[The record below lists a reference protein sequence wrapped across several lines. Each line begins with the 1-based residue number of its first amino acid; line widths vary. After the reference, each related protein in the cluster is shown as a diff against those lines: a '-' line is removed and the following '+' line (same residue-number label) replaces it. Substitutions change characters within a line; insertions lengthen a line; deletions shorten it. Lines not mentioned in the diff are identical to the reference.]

1 MNSEKSEKIKLSSEL
16 TNIAVIRAAEQAKRE
31 ALAKAARSVSE
42 MLAAAAQE
50 ADKVKEQVVGEA
62 RAERKKLVQ
71 QAVDQAK
78 IDVKANV
85 AEQERASE
93 EMITHGQKWVSSAAD
108 FAVKY
113 ILDAGRENE
122 K

>member
-1 MNSEKSEKIKLSSEL
+1 MNSEKSDKIKLSSEL
-16 TNIAVIRAAEQAKRE
+16 TNIALIRAAEQSKKE
-31 ALAKAARSVSE
+31 ALAKAARTVAE
-42 MLAAAAQE
+42 RLTAAALE

-78 IDVKANV
+78 NDVKANV

-93 EMITHGQKWVSSAAD
+93 EMLTRGEKYVSSAAD

-113 ILDAGRENE
+113 ILGAGQENPQ
-122 K
+122 

>member
-1 MNSEKSEKIKLSSEL
+1 MNSEKNDKIKLSSEL
-16 TNIAVIRAAEQAKRE
+16 TNIALIRAAEQAKKD
-31 ALAKAARSVSE
+31 ALAKAARSVAE
-42 MLAAAAQE
+42 KLAAAAQE

-85 AEQERASE
+85 AEQERSSE
-93 EMITHGQKWVSSAAD
+93 EMLALGKKFVGSAAE

-113 ILDAGRENE
+113 ILGTAQE
-122 K
+122 KVE

>member
-1 MNSEKSEKIKLSSEL
+1 MNSEKNDKIKLSSEL
-16 TNIAVIRAAEQAKRE
+16 TNIAMIRAAEQAKRE
-31 ALAKAARSVSE
+31 ALAKAANSVVE
-42 MLAAAAQE
+42 MLAAAAKE

-62 RAERKKLVQ
+62 RAERKMLVQ

-93 EMITHGQKWVSSAAD
+93 EMNTRGGQWVSTAAD
-108 FAVKY
+108 FAVAY
-113 ILDAGRENE
+113 ILGAGQENG

>member
-1 MNSEKSEKIKLSSEL
+1 MNSEKNDKTKLSSEL
-16 TNIAVIRAAEQAKRE
+16 NNIAVIRAAEQSKKD
-31 ALAKAARSVSE
+31 ALAKAARSVAE
-42 MLAAAAQE
+42 KLATAAQE

-93 EMITHGQKWVSSAAD
+93 EMLARGEKFVSSAAD

-113 ILDAGRENE
+113 ILGAGQENAQ
-122 K
+122 

>member
-1 MNSEKSEKIKLSSEL
+1 MNSEKSDKIKLSSEL

-31 ALAKAARSVSE
+31 ALAKAARTVAE
-42 MLAAAAQE
+42 RLAVAAQE

-71 QAVDQAK
+71 QAIEQAK
-78 IDVKANV
+78 NDVKANV

-93 EMITHGQKWVSSAAD
+93 DMLTRGEKYVSSAAD
-108 FAVKY
+108 FAVSY
-113 ILDAGRENE
+113 ILGSGRENSQ
-122 K
+122 